1 MWNTALEIDIYVYVY
16 YAYIIYTYI
25 CIFVY
30 ICIYTHTKCVCV
42 LDFSTKAFKLAYF
55 KKMKSH
61 LHITD
66 TASGFA
72 GLTVQAITNGHR
84 WRKFWRDELSD
95 TWTSSAL
102 DTKNSSHSADSHVKI
117 TSESFEFWSN

>member
-1 MWNTALEIDIYVYVY
+1 MC
-16 YAYIIYTYI
+16 TYI
-25 CIFVY
+25 YACIY
-30 ICIYTHTKCVCV
+30 ICTHTHFV
-42 LDFSTKAFKLAYF
+42 LDFSMKAFKLAYF

-84 WRKFWRDELSD
+84 
-95 TWTSSAL
+95 
-102 DTKNSSHSADSHVKI
+102 
-117 TSESFEFWSN
+117 

>member
-1 MWNTALEIDIYVYVY
+1 MYIMHILYIRTYVYL
-16 YAYIIYTYI
+16 YIY
-25 CIFVY
+25 
-30 ICIYTHTKCVCV
+30 IYTHTKCVCV

-84 WRKFWRDELSD
+84 
-95 TWTSSAL
+95 
-102 DTKNSSHSADSHVKI
+102 
-117 TSESFEFWSN
+117 